1 MLLCSAAG
9 LWPSVLFRTS
19 SRISQIPRRS
29 LSSTS
34 KTLILRSRLIFR
46 CTVWQWKTDIVFG
59 VFAIFFRLEITKL

>member
-29 LSSTS
+29 SSSTS
-34 KTLILRSRLIFR
+34 KRSRLIFR